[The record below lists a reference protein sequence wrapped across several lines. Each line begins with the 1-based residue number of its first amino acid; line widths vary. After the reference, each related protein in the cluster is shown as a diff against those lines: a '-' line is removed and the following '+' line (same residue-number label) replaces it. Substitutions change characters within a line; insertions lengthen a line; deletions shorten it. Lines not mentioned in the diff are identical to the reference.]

1 MCLILTAKEY
11 VPHIAEEDIPCF
23 KHSYKRK
30 GSDFL
35 IGPFTY
41 YVYLNVKYHKSVTLT
56 AKINPILHED
66 HPRRIVTISEG
77 IHAYQELPFKR
88 RKNYAGSILMDAI
101 IPKGTLYYRDGRRIV
116 AEKMILLNPF
126 EIKP

>member
-56 AKINPILHED
+56 AKINPILHENN
-66 HPRRIVTISEG
+66 PCFT
-77 IHAYQELPFKR
+77 LPYGFPYGCA
-88 RKNYAGSILMDAI
+88 NAFNG
-101 IPKGTLYYRDGRRIV
+101 GTPW
-116 AEKMILLNPF
+116 A
-126 EIKP
+126 